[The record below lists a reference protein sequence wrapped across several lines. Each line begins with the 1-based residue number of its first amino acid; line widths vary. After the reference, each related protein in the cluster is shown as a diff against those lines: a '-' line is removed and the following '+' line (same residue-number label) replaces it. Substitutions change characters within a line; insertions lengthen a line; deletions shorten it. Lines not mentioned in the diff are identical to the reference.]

1 MFAEDRTGVIAEHK
15 QATVPRS
22 EYLKRLDEG
31 EDDETSEE
39 SDAPAFKPKSW
50 SDFNRMYY
58 VPRSVHP
65 IPTLSCL
72 GLEDSRSP
80 WATGRDVFQRYDIVS
95 LTSTFL

>member
-1 MFAEDRTGVIAEHK
+1 MFVEDRTGAITEHK
-15 QATVPRS
+15 QATVRRS

-31 EDDETSEE
+31 DDDETLEE
-39 SDAPAFKPKSW
+39 TDAPSFKPKYW

-65 IPTLSCL
+65 IPTLSSL

-80 WATGRDVFQRYDIVS
+80 WATGRDVFQRYDTVS
-95 LTSTFL
+95 LICTFL